1 MLKTIFFMFLSNFIF
16 AASHLKIHPNCSFK
30 YFETLDIYSQ
40 QEKLIKKSTS
50 FRYSYVITNVKKDK
64 AVSFRAPGCT
74 IRADKNSNVVALFT
88 IIRIML

>member
-1 MLKTIFFMFLSNFIF
+1 MFLSNFIF

-50 FRYSYVITNVKKDK
+50 FRYSYVITNVKKIKRLVLEPLD
-64 AVSFRAPGCT
+64 VLIEQT
-74 IRADKNSNVVALFT
+74 
-88 IIRIML
+88 RIPM